1 MMRRTAS
8 EVVRELEI
16 RVARLEKEAGVWNV
30 VKTNLLPA
38 FADKDDLFH
47 ALEDALNRMS
57 REISNIHIDNR
68 NYEITFDYGSYLKC
82 SGELVFEADRT
93 VGVISSAI
101 RVSVKV
107 TSIISRRTKTDLGGI
122 EHPIAVFE
130 YEPNIRSPREGMF
143 ELVERKVADLQEKLH
158 FEKKNEAN
166 MQRQQQADRAEAKRL
181 RGEMYN
187 R

>member
-1 MMRRTAS
+1 MRRTAS

-38 FADKDDLFH
+38 FADIEDMWD
-47 ALEDALNRMS
+47 ALEVALNRMDHS
-57 REISNIHIDNR
+57 VSNINIDKR
-68 NYEITFDYGSYLKC
+68 NYGITFDYDSYLKC
-82 SGELVFEADRT
+82 SGQLVFEADRT
-93 VGVISSAI
+93 AGIVSSAI

-107 TSIISRRTKTDLGGI
+107 TSIIGRRSETDFGGLG
-122 EHPIAVFE
+122 HPIAVFE
-130 YEPNIRSPREGMF
+130 YEPNIRSPREGKF
-143 ELVERKVADLQEKLH
+143 ELVERKVADFQGLLR
-158 FEKKNEAN
+158 FEKDKEAD
-166 MQRQQQADRAEAKRL
+166 MQRQQQAARAEAKRL